1 MPRAILIVDDSAV
14 VRAAVRRQLVAHGL
28 QVIAV
33 GSLAEARAIDPTAL
47 AAALLDMEL
56 GDGSGPDVAAH
67 LRRAAP
73 SLPIAFLTGGGDRSV
88 LEAASAFGPVFSKM
102 GPLDEAIRWLS
113 EPR

>member
-14 VRAAVRRQLVAHGL
+14 VRAAVRRHLRAHGF
-28 QVIAV
+28 QVTEV
-33 GSLAEARAIDPTAL
+33 GSLAEARAIDPTTL

-67 LRRAAP
+67 LRLAAP

-88 LEAASAFGPVFSKM
+88 LEAASTFGPVFSKM

-113 EPR
+113 AQR